1 MKDLIIK
8 NIADIQAIT
17 QDRFDTTFYVK
28 PVIVGKDTDTCAA
41 SFVEIPPG
49 KHAWSYH
56 YHDQSEELFYIISG
70 QGQLR
75 SFHGEKSI
83 KAGDMLCF
91 PTGEK
96 GGHLILNTSETEPL
110 VYVDFE
116 VKASKTDIVT
126 MPDKGKFLLI
136 GNHLPDWTA
145 VEMPKK

>member
-17 QDRFDTTFYVK
+17 QDRPDTTFNVK
-28 PVIVGKDTDTCAA
+28 PVIIGKDVDTCAV
-41 SFVEIPPG
+41 SFVEVPPG
-49 KHAWSYH
+49 KYAWPYH

-75 SFHGEKSI
+75 SFYGEKSI

-96 GGHLILNTSETEPL
+96 GGHLIVNTSETEPL
-110 VYVDFE
+110 IYVDFE

-126 MPDKGKFLLI
+126 MPDEGKFELI
-136 GNHLPDWTA
+136 GNHLDWTA

>member
-1 MKDLIIK
+1 MKDLIIS
-8 NIADIQAIT
+8 NIADIEAIA
-17 QDRFDTTFYVK
+17 QDRSDTTFKIK
-28 PVIVGKDTDTCAA
+28 PVIAGKNINTCAV

-49 KHAWSYH
+49 KHAWPYH

-70 QGQLR
+70 QGLLR
-75 SFHGEKSI
+75 SFYGEKSI

-96 GGHLILNTSETEPL
+96 GGHLISNTSEIEPL

-126 MPDKGKFLLI
+126 MPDEGKFELI
-136 GNHLPDWTA
+136 GNHLDWTA
-145 VEMPKK
+145 VDMPKK